1 MVFHDLEFYQKYVI
15 TLWNKKSDQII
26 DRFLKMYFKVAR
38 YGFFNETNSGK
49 NNASSNSITNTYHAS
64 NCATSDLNN

>member
-26 DRFLKMYFKVAR
+26 DRFLKMYFKA
-38 YGFFNETNSGK
+38 
-49 NNASSNSITNTYHAS
+49 A
-64 NCATSDLNN
+64 